1 MFVGAGL
8 DAAAAAA
15 AAAAL
20 FSNRSCWSWIA
31 QVFVGAARCGL
42 DAAAVAA
49 LETRPSFRGGPAI
62 FAHRPNL
69 PAQTY

>member
-1 MFVGAGL
+1 VFVGAGL
-8 DAAAAAA
+8 DAAAAAAA

-49 LETRPSFRGGPAI
+49 I